1 MPNTPF
7 SPQPL
12 ARVLDVQARLDGTI
26 SGLADASRALT
37 NVIMLHSGA
46 RSTPAEVRTDPGYV
60 EALARFNA
68 ALDQVY
74 PSLGFAEEFA
84 ACLPKSA
91 RFDNEAQAV
100 SDAVDDLLAS
110 AGLVRHL
117 ATHGLDEHGV
127 SRATGF
133 LLNADHAVASEA
145 RCVQRSLSV
154 LTTSLSPQ
162 RVRDVAAALG
172 TMLFAH
178 HDLAHEVRREAV
190 AI

>member
-1 MPNTPF
+1 MPHTPT
-7 SPQPL
+7 SPPPL
-12 ARVLDVQARLDGTI
+12 ARVLDVQARLGATI
-26 SGLADASRALT
+26 GGLADASRALT
-37 NVIMLHSGA
+37 NAILLHSSA
-46 RSTPAEVRTDPGYV
+46 RSTPDEVRAAPDYV

-68 ALDQVY
+68 AFDDVY
-74 PSLGFAEEFA
+74 PSLAFAEEFA

-91 RFDNEAQAV
+91 RLDDEAQAV

-117 ATHGLDEHGV
+117 ASHGLDEHGV
-127 SRATGF
+127 SRATGY
-133 LLNADHAVASEA
+133 LLNADHAVTSEA
-145 RCVQRSLSV
+145 RCVQRSVSS

-162 RVRDVAAALG
+162 RLRDVAAALG
-172 TMLFAH
+172 TMLFAN